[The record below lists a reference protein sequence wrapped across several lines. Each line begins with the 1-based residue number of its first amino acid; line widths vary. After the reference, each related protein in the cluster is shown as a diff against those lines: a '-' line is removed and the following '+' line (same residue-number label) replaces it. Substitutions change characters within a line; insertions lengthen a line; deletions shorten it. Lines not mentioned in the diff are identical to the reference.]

1 MKAPRHR
8 YKEASV
14 ARRGRT
20 GSTPM
25 EVRITFE
32 PSWVS
37 PACVAQAYE
46 RVVPITRRL
55 ALQARALQPA
65 ESAPQPQQVGRRQHS

>member
-14 ARRGRT
+14 ARRGHT
-20 GSTPM
+20 GSTPL
-25 EVRITFE
+25 EVRLTFE

-46 RVVPITRRL
+46 RQTWC
-55 ALQARALQPA
+55 
-65 ESAPQPQQVGRRQHS
+65 

>member
-1 MKAPRHR
+1 MQAPRHR

-20 GSTPM
+20 GSPPL

-55 ALQARALQPA
+55 APQARAPQPA
-65 ESAPQPQQVGRRQHS
+65 ESAPQTQQGGRRQHA